1 MKVFDLQCAHGHVF
15 EGWFSS
21 EDDYQNQISSHLL
34 ACPMCSETSVTKLP
48 SAPRLNF
55 GAAGTD
61 SPTAESVKTPSADA
75 TAESVAALPAAAL
88 QAAWM
93 QMVRRVVANT
103 EDVGERF
110 AEEARRIHYGEAD
123 ERGIRGQASK
133 EETEALLDEGIA
145 VVPLPVPHGFKETL
159 Q

>member
-15 EGWFSS
+15 EGWFGS
-21 EDDYQNQISSHLL
+21 EDDFQHQLSSHLL
-34 ACPMCSETSVTKLP
+34 ACPMCNETAVTKLP

-55 GAAGTD
+55 GAVGAD
-61 SPTAESVKTPSADA
+61 SPRPEGPKIAPDAGGAEP
-75 TAESVAALPAAAL
+75 VASLPPAAL

-123 ERGIRGQASK
+123 ERGIRGQASQ
-133 EETEALLDEGIA
+133 EETAALLDEGIA
-145 VVPLPVPHGFKETL
+145 VVPLPVPPGFKETL

>member
-1 MKVFDLQCAHGHVF
+1 
-15 EGWFSS
+15 
-21 EDDYQNQISSHLL
+21 
-34 ACPMCSETSVTKLP
+34 
-48 SAPRLNF
+48 
-55 GAAGTD
+55 
-61 SPTAESVKTPSADA
+61 
-75 TAESVAALPAAAL
+75 
-88 QAAWM
+88 
-93 QMVRRVVANT
+93 MVRRVVANT

-123 ERGIRGQASK
+123 ERGIRGQASQ